1 MKILRIKLT
10 NLNSLRGTH
19 TVDFEAAPLA
29 GVGLF
34 AITGPTGAGKSTL
47 LDAITL
53 ALYGK
58 AARYGSAP
66 SPEDMMSRHCSECS
80 AEVVFRVPSGTYRAE
95 WQLKRARGKADGKVQ
110 PAKSFVY
117 DSTEQPLTRTP
128 TEAGRKIEEL
138 VGLDYSRFLRSTL
151 LAQGEFAQFL
161 KAKPDD
167 RAELLESLTGTEIYS
182 ELGALAH
189 SEATRRENELK
200 AKEESLRQIQLLPDE
215 TRQKLVADIPIADA
229 AWQQAK
235 ADLQAASDRL
245 NQGANL
251 AAALEQERQA
261 VANQQVLA
269 GERQAAAPDLRR
281 LTRHRLTIPF
291 HGDIARLADA
301 GKACQ
306 SAEQLLQQ
314 AQSDHSRVQQKA
326 ARCLRGFV
334 RLLATEIAAATAAI
348 NHCEVRKRAAG
359 ERAADAA
366 KRLQE
371 NRADQNLHD
380 QLADFGSALASL
392 QGARK
397 NLQTQWIALRKL
409 ASQLDPQEAEALAPT
424 AEELTLEAGQKIL
437 NHLDG
442 LKSKHEAVASAA
454 KRRADDE
461 LVHRADHLAK
471 ARLVAKLEE
480 HRAGLKPGEPCPLC
494 GAAEHPFA
502 DGAAPA
508 YPFAELEQR
517 VTEAKA
523 AARKSEQ
530 EVTRLVKLRAD
541 LEEAGRDLPK
551 AIAECGG
558 LVAHLTKELSGLG
571 LAVPAVGKEDETKST
586 LQHRAQAYRGL
597 KTQAEESER
606 EVAAAE
612 GERKLA
618 ESMVTNLKERES
630 TLARE
635 SLPGA
640 AEPDQARPEWSS
652 CSEADRDWGAV
663 KLDLSSVSATRELRQ
678 KEQTRHSAALAELL
692 ASVAARLADSNFAA
706 VDELQAARLEHAQ
719 ADRIEATE
727 NRLNERGHRLEAE
740 LDAARQTI
748 AKLRLESAPEVEVV
762 AELKVTQATLQH
774 RHNELIRDLTTWRNQ
789 VSQDD
794 QHRQVAADRQREAAV
809 DRGRLA
815 VWQRLRGLIGSF
827 DGRLFRRYA
836 QGISLDVLV
845 HFANGHLLRLSDRY
859 RMRRRTGEEL
869 ELEIEDLHQAGA
881 VRPMASLSGGESFLA
896 SLALAL
902 GLSDIAGRNVRIES
916 LFVDE
921 GFGSL
926 DSDTLDLAISTLETL
941 RQENKTVG
949 VISHVDFLKERISAQ
964 IVVEKQSGGTSVL
977 RLVS

>member
-53 ALYGK
+53 ALYGR

-66 SPEDMMSRHCSECS
+66 SPEDMMSRHCGECS

-95 WQLKRARGKADGKVQ
+95 WQLKRARGRADGKVQ
-110 PAKSFVY
+110 PAKSYVY
-117 DSTEQPLTRTP
+117 DSAEQPLTRTP
-128 TEAGRKIEEL
+128 TEAARKIEEL
-138 VGLDYSRFLRSTL
+138 VGLDYPRFLRSTL
-151 LAQGEFAQFL
+151 RAQGEFAQFL

-167 RAELLESLTGTEIYS
+167 RAELLESLTGTGIYS

-189 SEATRRENELK
+189 SETTRRENELK
-200 AKEESLRQIQLLPDE
+200 AKEEGLRQIQLLPDE
-215 TRQKLVADIPIADA
+215 SRQKLVADIPLADA
-229 AWQQAK
+229 AWQQVKVELQRASEQ
-235 ADLQAASDRL
+235 LNQAA
-245 NQGANL
+245 NL
-251 AAALEQERQA
+251 TAAFQQEQQA
-261 VANQQVLA
+261 VTGQTVLA
-269 GERQAAAPDLRR
+269 GERQVAASDLVR
-281 LTRHRLTIPF
+281 LARHRLTIPF
-291 HGDIARLADA
+291 HGDIVRLADA

-306 SAEQLLQQ
+306 SAEQLFEL
-314 AQSDHSRVQQKA
+314 AQGDHARVLKKA
-326 ARCLRGFV
+326 ARCLRGFD
-334 RLLATEIAAATAAI
+334 RLLATETAVATATI
-348 NHCEVRKRAAG
+348 DRCEMRKRVAG
-359 ERAADAA
+359 ERMAAAA
-366 KRLQE
+366 KLLQE

-380 QLADFGSALASL
+380 QLADFGASLASL

-397 NLQTQWIALRKL
+397 NLQTQWTALRKL
-409 ASQLDPQEAEALAPT
+409 AGQLDPQAEEALAPT
-424 AEELTLEAGQKIL
+424 AEELTLKAGQTIL
-437 NHLDG
+437 NHLDE
-442 LKSKHEAVASAA
+442 LKTKHEAVASAA

-461 LVHRADHLAK
+461 LAHRADHLAK
-471 ARLVAKLEE
+471 ARLVASLDE

-502 DGAAPA
+502 DGVPPA
-508 YPFAELEQR
+508 FPFAELEQR

-523 AARKSEQ
+523 VARKSEQ
-530 EVTRLVKLRAD
+530 EVARFVQLQAE
-541 LEEAGRDLPK
+541 LEQFGRGLPK

-558 LVAHLTKELSGLG
+558 LVANLTKEFSWLG
-571 LAVPAVGKEDETKST
+571 LTVPETGKEDETRAT
-586 LQHRAQAYRGL
+586 LQQRAQAYRGL
-597 KTQAEESER
+597 KTQAEEAER
-606 EVAAAE
+606 EVTAAE
-612 GERKLA
+612 GERKQA
-618 ESMVTNLKERES
+618 ESLVINLKEREA

-635 SLPGA
+635 SPPEA
-640 AEPDQARPEWSS
+640 EEPDQPLPEWSS
-652 CSEADRDWGAV
+652 CAEAERDWSAT
-663 KLDLSSVSATRELRQ
+663 KLELSSVSTTHGLRQ
-678 KEQTRHSAALAELL
+678 QERTRHSAAMDELL
-692 ASVAARLADSNFAA
+692 ASVASRLAGSDFAGIA
-706 VDELQAARLEHAQ
+706 ELQAARLEQSEAE
-719 ADRIEATE
+719 RIEAKE
-727 NRLNERGHRLEAE
+727 NRFIERAHRLAGE
-740 LDAARQTI
+740 LDAARQMI
-748 AKLRLESAPEVEVV
+748 AKLRLEAVPEGEAAV
-762 AELKVTQATLQH
+762 ALKATHITLQE
-774 RHNELIRDLTTWRNQ
+774 RHNDLIRDLTTWRNLI
-789 VSQDD
+789 SQDD

-836 QGISLDVLV
+836 QCISLDVLV

-949 VISHVDFLKERISAQ
+949 VISHVDFLKERIATQ
-964 IVVEKQSGGTSVL
+964 IVVEKQSGGISGI
-977 RLVS
+977 RMFS

>member
-66 SPEDMMSRHCSECS
+66 SPEDMMSRHCGECS

-95 WQLKRARGKADGKVQ
+95 WQLKRARGKADGRVQ
-110 PAKSFVY
+110 QAKSFVY
-117 DSTEQPLTRTP
+117 DSGEQPLNRTSG
-128 TEAGRKIEEL
+128 EAGKKIEEL
-138 VGLDYSRFLRSTL
+138 VGLDYPRFLRSTL

-182 ELGALAH
+182 ELGKLAH
-189 SEATRRENELK
+189 SETTRRENELK

-215 TRQKLVADIPIADA
+215 SRQKLVADIPIADA
-229 AWQQAK
+229 AWQQVK
-235 ADLQAASDRL
+235 VELQRASDQL
-245 NQGANL
+245 NQATNL
-251 AAALEQERQA
+251 TAALQQEQQA
-261 VANQQVLA
+261 VGGQTVLA
-269 GERQAAAPDLRR
+269 GERLAAAADLVR
-281 LTRHRLTIPF
+281 LGRHRLTIPF
-291 HGDIARLADA
+291 HGDLARLADA

-306 SAEQLLQQ
+306 SAAQLFEQ
-314 AQSDHSRVQQKA
+314 AQGDHARILQKA
-326 ARCLRGFV
+326 ARCLRGFG
-334 RLLATEIAAATAAI
+334 RLLATEIAAATATI
-348 NHCEVRKRAAG
+348 DRCEARKRTAG
-359 ERAADAA
+359 DRLADAA
-366 KRLQE
+366 KRLHE

-380 QLADFGSALASL
+380 QLADFGASLASL

-397 NLQTQWIALRKL
+397 NLQTQWAALRKL
-409 ASQLDPQEAEALAPT
+409 ASQLDPQEAEVLVPNT
-424 AEELTLEAGQKIL
+424 EGLTLTTGQKIL
-437 NHLDG
+437 NHLDE
-442 LKSKHEAVASAA
+442 LKTKHEVIASTA

-461 LVHRADHLAK
+461 LALRADHLAK
-471 ARLVAKLEE
+471 ARLVAKLEV
-480 HRAGLKPGEPCPLC
+480 HRAGLMPGEPCPLC

-523 AARKSEQ
+523 EAREREQ
-530 EVTRLVKLRAD
+530 EVARFVQLQAD
-541 LEEAGRDLPK
+541 FEQLGRGLPK

-558 LVAHLTKELSGLG
+558 LVANLTKEFSWLG
-571 LAVPAVGKEDETKST
+571 LAVPATGKEDETRAT
-586 LQHRAQAYRGL
+586 LQRRAQAFRGL
-597 KTQAEESER
+597 KTQAEEAER

-612 GERKLA
+612 GDRKLA
-618 ESMVTNLKERES
+618 ESLVINLKEREA

-635 SLPGA
+635 SLPGT
-640 AEPDQARPEWSS
+640 AEPDQPLPEWST
-652 CSEADRDWGAV
+652 CAEAEHEWNAT
-663 KLDLSSVSATRELRQ
+663 KHKLSSASATHELRQ
-678 KEQTRHSAALAELL
+678 QERARHSAAMAELL
-692 ASVAARLADSNFAA
+692 ASVASRLADSDFAGIG
-706 VDELQAARLEHAQ
+706 ELQAAQLEQ
-719 ADRIEATE
+719 SEAERMEAKE
-727 NRLNERGHRLEAE
+727 NRFIERAHRLEAK

-748 AKLRLESAPEVEVV
+748 AKLRLEAVPEGD
-762 AELKVTQATLQH
+762 AATALRPKQINLQQ
-774 RHNELIRDLTTWRNQ
+774 RHDDLIRDLTTWRNLI
-789 VSQDD
+789 SQDD
-794 QHRQVAADRQREAAV
+794 QHRQLAADRQREAAD
-809 DRGRLA
+809 DRKRLE

-881 VRPMASLSGGESFLA
+881 IRPMASLSGGESFLA

-949 VISHVDFLKERISAQ
+949 VISHVDFLKERIATQ
-964 IVVEKQSGGTSVL
+964 IVVEKQSGGTSML

>member
-19 TVDFEAAPLA
+19 TVNFEAAPLA

-66 SPEDMMSRHCSECS
+66 SPEDMMSRHCGECS

-95 WQLKRARGKADGKVQ
+95 WQLKRARGRADGKVQ

-117 DSTEQPLTRTP
+117 DSAEQPLNRT
-128 TEAGRKIEEL
+128 TGEAGRKIEEL
-138 VGLDYSRFLRSTL
+138 VGLDYGRFLRSTL

-167 RAELLESLTGTEIYS
+167 RAELLESLTGTGIYS

-200 AKEESLRQIQLLPDE
+200 VKEESLRQIQLLPDE
-215 TRQKLVADIPIADA
+215 SRQKLVADIPVADA

-235 ADLQAASDRL
+235 VDLQAASDRL
-245 NQGANL
+245 NQAANL
-251 AAALEQERQA
+251 AAALQQEQQA
-261 VANQQVLA
+261 VASQTVLG
-269 GERQAAAPDLRR
+269 GERQIAASDIAR
-281 LTRHRLTIPF
+281 LARHRLTIPF
-291 HGDIARLADA
+291 HGDLARLADA
-301 GKACQ
+301 GKACK
-306 SAEQLLQQ
+306 SAEQLLQE

-326 ARCLRGFV
+326 VRCLHGFV
-334 RLLATEIAAATAAI
+334 QLLATEIAAATAAI

-366 KRLQE
+366 KRLSE

-380 QLADFGSALASL
+380 QLADFGASLASL

-397 NLQTQWIALRKL
+397 NLQTQWTALRKL
-409 ASQLDPQEAEALAPT
+409 ASQLDPQAAEALAPT
-424 AEELTLEAGQKIL
+424 VEGLTLEAGQKIL
-437 NHLDG
+437 SNLDE
-442 LKSKHEAVASAA
+442 LITKHEAVASAA

-461 LVHRADHLAK
+461 LAHRADHLAK
-471 ARLVAKLEE
+471 ARLVASLEE

-494 GAAEHPFA
+494 GAAKHPFA

-508 YPFAELEQR
+508 FPFAELEQR

-523 AARKSEQ
+523 ATRKSEQ
-530 EVTRLVKLRAD
+530 EVARLVQLHAD

-551 AIAECGG
+551 ALADCGG
-558 LVAHLTKELSGLG
+558 LVAHLTKELGSLG
-571 LAVPAVGKEDETKST
+571 LVVPVNGMEDETRT
-586 LQHRAQAYRGL
+586 ILQQRAQAYRVL
-597 KTQAEESER
+597 ETQAEKAKR

-640 AEPDQARPEWSS
+640 AEPDQTPPEWRSWP
-652 CSEADRDWGAV
+652 EADRDWGAV
-663 KLDLSSVSATRELRQ
+663 KLELSSARATRELRQ

-692 ASVAARLADSNFAA
+692 ASVATRLADSNFAG
-706 VDELQAARLEHAQ
+706 VDELQAARLDQAE

-727 NRLNERGHRLEAE
+727 NLLKERAHRLEIE
-740 LDAARQTI
+740 LDAARRTI
-748 AKLRLESAPEVEVV
+748 AKLRLEAVPEGEG
-762 AELKVTQATLQH
+762 AAALKATQATLQQ
-774 RHNELIRDLTTWRNQ
+774 RHNDLIRDLTTWRNLI
-789 VSQDD
+789 SQDD
-794 QHRQVAADRQREAAV
+794 QHRQAAADRQREAAL
-809 DRGRLA
+809 DRERLA

-836 QGISLDVLV
+836 QAISLDVLV
-845 HFANGHLLRLSDRY
+845 HHANAHLLRLSDRY

-949 VISHVDFLKERISAQ
+949 VISHVDFLKERIATQ
-964 IVVEKQSGGTSVL
+964 IVVEKQSGGISGI